1 MRRAKVYMEHSLT
14 HPDLL
19 TPYSFEVYNLIIS
32 KWERDLIWLGGN
44 VQMRCKEEK
53 SQKTNKNL
61 QW

>member
-1 MRRAKVYMEHSLT
+1 MEHSLT

-53 SQKTNKNL
+53 NQKTNKNL